1 MFVLAEGTAPV
12 VDPGTA
18 TGVFSLLWLVI
29 ALPALGALI
38 LLVGGPLSKGRLD
51 KHGHLLG
58 TALPVVSF
66 LISVAMFVTMLGRS
80 SDDRQVSQHLFT
92 WFEAGGLHVA
102 YDLLYDPLSSLF
114 LLLITGVGSLIFIY
128 SIGYMEHDPRRTRF
142 FGYLNLFVAA
152 MLMLVLSANYLGL
165 FLGWEGV
172 GLASYLL
179 IGFWQYKHS
188 AAAAAKKAFIVNRV
202 GDIGL
207 SLGIALMFTTWG
219 SVDFTVISENASGA
233 SETTLTILGLLL
245 LLAACGKSAQV
256 PLQSWLLDAMEGPT
270 PVSALIHAATMVT
283 AGVYLIVRS
292 NFIFDRAPDAQTVVV
307 VVAVVTL
314 LWGAI
319 ISCAKDD
326 IKKVLAGSTMS
337 QIGYMMLGAGLGPAG
352 YAFAIFHL
360 LTHGFFKANMFLGA
374 GSVMHGMNDD
384 VDMRHYGALSR
395 AMPVTFLT
403 FSMGYLAII
412 GFPGFSGFWSKDKI
426 IEAALTQNWFVGV
439 LAMLGAG
446 VTGFYMTRLMF
457 MTFFSQKRWEPD
469 VHPHESP
476 AVMTVPLMVLAA
488 LSVFGGLMLVGDWIV
503 DFL

>member
-29 ALPALGALI
+29 ALPALGAAI
-38 LLVGGPLSKGRLD
+38 LLVGGPLAKGRLD
-51 KHGHLLG
+51 KHGHLIG
-58 TALPVVSF
+58 TALPILSF
-66 LISVAMFVTMLGRS
+66 VISLAMFIGLLGRS
-80 SDDRQVSQHLFT
+80 SDDRQVGQHLFT
-92 WFEAGGLHVA
+92 WFDVGTLHVGF
-102 YDLLYDPLSSLF
+102 DLLYDPLSSLF
-114 LLLITGVGSLIFIY
+114 LLLITGVGSLIHVY

-152 MLMLVLSANYLGL
+152 MLTLVLAANYLVL

-207 SLGIALMFTTWG
+207 SLGIALFFTTFG
-219 SVDFTVISENASGA
+219 TTDFTTISAAAPNASEA
-233 SETTLTILGLLL
+233 TMTTLGLLL

-292 NFIFDRAPDAQTVVV
+292 NFIFDYAPDAQTGVVV
-307 VVAVVTL
+307 VGVITL
-314 LWGAI
+314 LMGASI
-319 ISCAKDD
+319 GCAKDD
-326 IKKVLAGSTMS
+326 IKKARAGSTMS
-337 QIGYMMLGAGLGPAG
+337 QIGYMILAAGLGPAG
-352 YAFAIFHL
+352 YAFAILHL
-360 LTHGFFKANMFLGA
+360 LAHGFFKANLFLGA
-374 GSVMHGMNDD
+374 GSVMHGMDDD
-384 VDMRHYGALSR
+384 VNMRHYGALQK

-403 FSMGYLAII
+403 FAMGYLAII

-426 IEAALTQNWFVGV
+426 IEAAFSQNG
-439 LAMLGAG
+439 LAGTCALIGAAI
-446 VTGFYMTRLMF
+446 TGFYMTRLMLL
-457 MTFFSQKRWEPD
+457 TFFTDKRWEKD

-476 AVMTVPLMVLAA
+476 
-488 LSVFGGLMLVGDWIV
+488 
-503 DFL
+503 